1 MTLTIS
7 PRPSREHEGAD
18 ALIREARRLHRRR
31 RRRQAALVAAALL
44 VVAGLVVAIQGAPP
58 PPTHRP
64 PSPAQPLA
72 PPAQRRVQGPSLG
85 PATSY
90 QLTGPIGVA
99 VNLEGDVYF
108 SDGNRVLEVDHA
120 TGQLEVVAGTGAF
133 GYSGDG
139 GSGPQARLS
148 GPAGVAVAPDGDV
161 YFEDGNRIRKVSATT
176 GIISTVAGDGRTG
189 FLASESPS
197 GNGGPAVRASLIL
210 ATTGAGSVGL
220 NDGLAFGPHGYLYLA
235 DGGNDEVQKVSLGSG
250 VITRVTGGRAPCA
263 PDDGICTAAVPS
275 CPPVGLAVDGSSD
288 VFVATACGAIR
299 EVSGTTGALSTIFST
314 GAAPALA
321 GKGGDHDP
329 VGLAVLA
336 NRKLL
341 VTEAYGRRLLEI
353 DLRDGKVVLVAGT
366 GAETFPEPH
375 QTAGDGGPASRA
387 TFGMALGAAVDRQGD
402 VFVADFFNNAIR
414 MIDARTGVIS
424 TIAGHIPTSPAQG
437 HCC

>member
-1 MTLTIS
+1 
-7 PRPSREHEGAD
+7 
-18 ALIREARRLHRRR
+18 
-31 RRRQAALVAAALL
+31 
-44 VVAGLVVAIQGAPP
+44 
-58 PPTHRP
+58 
-64 PSPAQPLA
+64 
-72 PPAQRRVQGPSLG
+72 VQGPSLG
-85 PATSY
+85 PATSS

-133 GYSGDG
+133 GFSGDG
-139 GSGPQARLS
+139 GPGPQARLS

-176 GIISTVAGDGRTG
+176 GIISTVAGNGRTG

-210 ATTGAGSVGL
+210 AAPAVGSVGL

-329 VGLAVLA
+329 VGLTVLA

-353 DLRDGKVVLVAGT
+353 DLSDGKVVLVAGT
-366 GAETFPEPH
+366 GAETIPEPH

-387 TFGMALGAAVDRQGD
+387 TFGLALGAAVDRQGD
-402 VFVADFFNNAIR
+402 VYVADFFNNAIR